1 MISQEQIDEFF
12 SMTPM
17 AVVGVSRNVKKFG
30 YVIYAAL
37 KEKNISVV
45 PVNPNTDTIGSD
57 VCYRNIAALPDSVRA
72 AVVITSKKE
81 TLQTVQA
88 LIDKGIKQIWIQH
101 MSDTPESI
109 ELCKKN
115 YVNLIYGKCMLM
127 FLQPVKGIHKFH
139 RSILKLFG
147 KLPK

>member
-17 AVVGVSRNVKKFG
+17 AVIGVSRNVKKFG
-30 YVIYAAL
+30 YIIYAAL
-37 KEKNISVV
+37 KEKNIPVF
-45 PVNPNTDTIGSD
+45 PVNPNTDTIDKD
-57 VCYRNIAALPDSVRA
+57 VCYRNIAALPDSVRS
-72 AVVITSKKE
+72 AVVITNKKE
-81 TLQTVQA
+81 TLQAVQA

-101 MSDTPESI
+101 MSDTPESV

-127 FLQPVKGIHKFH
+127 FLQPVKGMHKFH
-139 RSILKLFG
+139 RNILKLFG